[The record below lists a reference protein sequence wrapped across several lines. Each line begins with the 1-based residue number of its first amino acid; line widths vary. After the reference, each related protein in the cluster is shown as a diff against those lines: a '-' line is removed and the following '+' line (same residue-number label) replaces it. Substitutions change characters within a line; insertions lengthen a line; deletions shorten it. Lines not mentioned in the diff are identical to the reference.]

1 MLLSLLCRVFRDPG
15 SKMRGFEPLRDLE
28 VDWDKVFSIVKNQ
41 KILSLVHQSLRDS
54 DSSDVPEN
62 FAQRIRREFH
72 RNGLLIQMQK
82 NALSHVWKTFSSS
95 SIPVLFFKGPV
106 LGGMAYGSPIWRKPG
121 DIDILIQPWDYSEA
135 RRILVGAGYKVNQPP
150 YVERKLRLRGS
161 EMVFSRNGFEVDL
174 HWSLEQ
180 SAFNRFPF
188 APGLGEE
195 KIWERSTTCLIDN
208 EPIPCMSYEDTLFF
222 LCAHGG
228 KHAWTF
234 LYMICDIAMLISRNK
249 DIDWERV
256 TGLAE
261 KLNTERVTYL
271 GLYLAHKI
279 CCVELPTSVL
289 RAIKRHPNIDSL
301 ARKVLN
307 YLFRSGPSFSS
318 LQYHRVRA
326 GLLQRGHE
334 RALYGL
340 YLFNRKARKIS
351 HSLIGG

>member
-1 MLLSLLCRVFRDPG
+1 MFRHPG
-15 SKMRGFEPLRDLE
+15 TEMKGFELMKERE
-28 VDWDKVFSIVKNQ
+28 VDWDEVFSIVKNQ
-41 KILSLVHQSLRDS
+41 KILPLVHQTLRDS
-54 DSSDVPEN
+54 NLSDVPEEFVN
-62 FAQRIRREFH
+62 RIRKEFH

-82 NALSHVWKTFSSS
+82 NALSHVWKAFSST

-121 DIDILIQPWDYSEA
+121 DIDILIQPSDYAEA
-135 RRILVGAGYKVNQPP
+135 RQTLVGVGYEVNKPP

-180 SAFNRFPF
+180 TAFNRFAF
-188 APGLGEE
+188 SPGLDQEA
-195 KIWERSTTCLIDN
+195 IWERSTTCLIDN

-228 KHAWTF
+228 KHGWTY
-234 LYMICDIAMLISRNK
+234 LYMICDIAMLISQNK
-249 DIDWERV
+249 DMDWERV
-256 TGLAE
+256 TGLAK
-261 KLNTERVTYL
+261 KLHTERVTFM

-279 CCVELPTSVL
+279 CCVELPDAVMK
-289 RAIKRHPNIDSL
+289 AIKRHPNIDSL
-301 ARKVLN
+301 ARKVSN
-307 YLFRSGPSFSS
+307 YLFRSGASFSS

-340 YLFNRKARKIS
+340 YLFNRKAKKIS